1 MKKILIAIL
10 ALGLLLPLVGTAQK
24 KPTNNVDL
32 KVSFRGAIGDPGV
45 YNPFGDKVISDGR
58 GDYIDGVDGVAA
70 KFWVDTTPN
79 NFGLNLNQTKT
90 STPRFAFYDF
100 SDQIYPG
107 DGLYTAPWTS
117 YPQAFRSRFQ
127 VFHVYSLTSDCSPG
141 AGFVC
146 PAGEICGTDPDGT
159 HYMLAPGDTGQ
170 LANGRDNYVLRFHE
184 GGQFEAVIN
193 HPCETVYFKVYH
205 FLSPEKW
212 VITPDT
218 GTCTTADGATH
229 FGAIGALTLITG
241 PNQMHNAGQYI
252 MPFEMTLTRK

>member
-90 STPRFAFYDF
+90 STPRFAYYDF

-107 DGLYTAPWTS
+107 DGLYTAPWTG

-127 VFHVYSLTSDCSPG
+127 VLHVYSLTADCSPG
-141 AGFVC
+141 NLSFVC

-159 HYMLAPGDTGQ
+159 HYMRAPGDTGQ

-184 GGQFEAVIN
+184 GGDYDAVIN
-193 HPCETVYFKVYH
+193 HPSETVYFKVYH
-205 FLSPEKW
+205 YLSPERW

-218 GTCTTADGATH
+218 GS
-229 FGAIGALTLITG
+229 IGGLTLTTG
-241 PNQMHNAGQYI
+241 PNRTHNAGQYI